1 MRTILFTSMLLF
13 IGTMESES
21 MTKQQIPYCA
31 TLDTIVIKPDVGL
44 INGKLDNRL
53 ELIQALGFIESG
65 GNSKVIGDLHL
76 GEPSVGLLQI
86 RPIMVKEVNRILKK
100 KGLTKKFKNSD
111 RKHASKSIEMF
122 NIWADAYHL
131 DSSFEK
137 MARNWN
143 GGPTGY
149 KKNATLHYWSK
160 ILTYTNKN
168 L

>member
-65 GNSKVIGDLHL
+65 GNSKAIGDLPL